1 MGLWVRSSLVDCNW
15 VGLWV
20 GVMGGR
26 GYTKWGRSGLV

>member
-20 GVMGGR
+20 GVMGVVGI
-26 GYTKWGRSGLV
+26 RSGVDGLV